1 MSNRLDAAVMSAEA
15 SEGRLVRLGKE
26 NFRPSAAS
34 KLLVV
39 NAAVFNPAAAGFD
52 EQKPG
57 ELYNMHLVENDQA
70 GAVYLLPGE
79 GYSVELRK
87 GSDVLYSE
95 AFSLT
100 FHSEYSG
107 PSGGDA
113 PPFPSEDS
121 ARADV
126 SLVLPWADGTTE
138 IVLLKGSQLLA
149 SQSLSGNKPVVEFT
163 SPTAAEVW
171 EASTMHTVTW
181 QASDADGDALSY
193 SLFYHRDGAEWEL
206 LATELLTP
214 SYVVDVNIFAGSKD
228 ARFRVVATDGVNISM
243 AESAS
248 VTIPDKK
255 PIAQIGNP
263 TDGAT
268 FTPGNLVV
276 MQGSALDF
284 EDGRLSDEKLK
295 WSSDRQGELG
305 SGPSLPSNLLEPGA
319 HVITLS
325 VEDSSGQSASA
336 SVTIFVG
343 HAVYLPVITR

>member
-1 MSNRLDAAVMSAEA
+1 M
-15 SEGRLVRLGKE
+15 
-26 NFRPSAAS
+26 
-34 KLLVV
+34 
-39 NAAVFNPAAAGFD
+39 
-52 EQKPG
+52 
-57 ELYNMHLVENDQA
+57 
-70 GAVYLLPGE
+70 
-79 GYSVELRK
+79 
-87 GSDVLYSE
+87 
-95 AFSLT
+95 
-100 FHSEYSG
+100 
-107 PSGGDA
+107 
-113 PPFPSEDS
+113 
-121 ARADV
+121 
-126 SLVLPWADGTTE
+126 
-138 IVLLKGSQLLA
+138 
-149 SQSLSGNKPVVEFT
+149 
-163 SPTAAEVW
+163 
-171 EASTMHTVTW
+171 
-181 QASDADGDALSY
+181 
-193 SLFYHRDGAEWEL
+193 